1 VLSQT
6 AIFTKLVRDYMG
18 PPPVL
23 VGAAEECRTVVQK
36 VCSARAS
43 SALVVDSRERPL
55 GIVTEQDIC
64 RKITFRAKPGSPIA
78 GVMTAP
84 VKVVRDDSYLYHA
97 IARMQRRKLR
107 HMPVV
112 DAENRIVGVLH
123 LHEMLAVAATQ
134 LVEQIDRLTHS
145 ETVEGMK
152 KTKTAQVEVA
162 LQLQRDSVP
171 SPEIQALLTSINND
185 LCRRI
190 TGLCVA
196 RMKTAGW
203 GPPPVEFDVIM
214 MGSGGRGESFL
225 YPDQDNGFILEDYPD
240 HRHDEVDPW
249 FIELATRMTDALNET
264 GFTYCKGHV
273 MATNPLWRKSISQ
286 WRGQISSW
294 IGKGTGMTL
303 RLADIFFD
311 FTAVYGPGNLSRQLR
326 QHVTRVS
333 REPFF
338 LREMFKFDQAHE
350 VALGPFN
357 RLLKDRLDGPQK
369 GKINLKLTGTLPLV
383 GAIRISALSNGIDRT
398 STLDRIDGL
407 CALGKL
413 TADEQDYLAGAFRHI
428 TNLLMRQQLRDYKK
442 KKKGKKVGNHVAV
455 ADLSR
460 RERDMLVSAFKAIKK
475 YRKRLRLELTG
486 DIF

>member
-1 VLSQT
+1 
-6 AIFTKLVRDYMG
+6 MG

-23 VGAAEECRTVVQK
+23 VAAAEECESVVQK
-36 VCSARAS
+36 VCSAQAS
-43 SALVVDSRERPL
+43 SALVVDDQQRPL

-64 RKITFRAKPGSPIA
+64 RKIAFQCGPGSPVA
-78 GVMTAP
+78 EVMTTP
-84 VKVVRDDSYLYHA
+84 VKTVRDDSYLYHA
-97 IARMQRRKLR
+97 IARMQRSNLR

-112 DAENRIVGVLH
+112 DSEKRIVGALQ
-123 LHEMLAVAATQ
+123 LHEVLTVAATQ
-134 LVEQIDRLTHS
+134 LVEQIDQLTHS

-152 KTKTAQVEVA
+152 KTKQAQVDVA
-162 LQLQRDSVP
+162 LQLQGDSVP

-185 LCRRI
+185 LYRRI

-196 RMKTAGW
+196 QLIIEGW
-203 GPPPVEFDVIM
+203 GPPPVEFDVIV

-240 HRHDEVDPW
+240 HRHGEVDRW

-264 GFTYCKGHV
+264 GFTYCKGNV

-286 WRGQISSW
+286 WRQQISSW
-294 IGKGTGMTL
+294 IGKGSGMVL

-311 FTAVYGPGNLSRQLR
+311 FTAVYGQGNLTRQLR

-338 LREMFKFDQAHE
+338 LREMFKFDLEHE

-357 RLLKDRLDGPQK
+357 RLLRDKLDGPQK

-383 GAIRISALSNGIDRT
+383 GAIRISALSMGVAGT

-407 CALGKL
+407 FEKGQL
-413 TADEQDYLAGAFRHI
+413 TADEQDYLTGAFRHI
-428 TNLLMRQQLRDYKK
+428 TRLLLRQQLRDYKK
-442 KKKGKKVGNHVAV
+442 GEKAKKAKKVGNHVAV
-455 ADLSR
+455 ADLSK
-460 RERDMLVSAFKAIKK
+460 REKDMLVDAFKAIKK
-475 YRKRLRLELTG
+475 YRKHLKLELTG